1 MAWPRSTSQDCWKTK
16 LRQVRDGHL
25 PDLNESDCLAQKALL
40 LGILIP
46 DLESAPFAVEHGD
59 LSQDNII
66 VDTEWNIQG

>member
-1 MAWPRSTSQDCWKTK
+1 
-16 LRQVRDGHL
+16 VRDGHL